1 MNLKMPFQS
10 AGEKPIWLNV
20 YMERETNEKQKKSE
34 TKSDLRISRSSC
46 YYAAATDRLIIK
58 LIMIVM
64 MVKKKKKAMLKPRS
78 FLFCIHDLLFC
89 E

>member
-20 YMERETNEKQKKSE
+20 YMEYETNEKHKKSE
-34 TKSDLRISRSSC
+34 TKSVLRISRSSC
-46 YYAAATDRLIIK
+46 CYAAATDRMIIK
-58 LIMIVM
+58 LMMIVM
-64 MVKKKKKAMLKPRS
+64 MVKKKKSMLKPKS